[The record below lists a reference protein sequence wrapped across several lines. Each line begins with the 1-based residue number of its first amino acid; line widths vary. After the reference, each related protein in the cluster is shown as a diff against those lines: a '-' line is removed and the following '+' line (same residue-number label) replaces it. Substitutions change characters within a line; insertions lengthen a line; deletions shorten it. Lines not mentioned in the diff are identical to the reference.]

1 MEDGVSRQAAL
12 VGEAEVLRLGVLVV
26 PSPDP
31 GSRAFPTGFSPHSPP
46 PFHHHLCAKPFLSLS
61 CVPSGRLFSG

>member
-12 VGEAEVLRLGVLVV
+12 VGEVRLGVLVV

-31 GSRAFPTGFSPHSPP
+31 GSRAFPTGFSPH
-46 PFHHHLCAKPFLSLS
+46 
-61 CVPSGRLFSG
+61 